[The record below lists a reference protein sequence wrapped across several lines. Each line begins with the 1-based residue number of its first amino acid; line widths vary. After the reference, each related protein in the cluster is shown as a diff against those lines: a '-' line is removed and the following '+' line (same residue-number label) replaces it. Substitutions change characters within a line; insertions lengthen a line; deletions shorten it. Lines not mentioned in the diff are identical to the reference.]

1 MAKYWK
7 GSQTKHRLMYHL
19 VWIPKYRKR
28 VLKGRIAERVTELLH
43 ECADMQR
50 WKIEELNI
58 QTDHVHVLVQMRPEV
73 SVSKMVQLFKGMSSK
88 VIREEFPEL
97 KEFLWGNSFW
107 ADGYFAETSGQVNEE
122 RIREY
127 IRNQ

>member
-1 MAKYWK
+1 MKYWT
-7 GSQTKHRLMYHL
+7 GSQTKHRLMIHL

-28 VLKGRIAERVTELLH
+28 IVKGKIVERLTELLH
-43 ECADMQR
+43 ECADMER
-50 WKIEELNI
+50 WKIQELNI
-58 QTDHVHVLVQMRPEV
+58 QVDHIHMLVQMRPEI
-73 SVSKMVQLFKGMSSK
+73 SVSRMVHLFKGRSSK
-88 VIREEFPEL
+88 ALREEFPEL
-97 KEFLWGNSFW
+97 KEFLWGSSFW